1 MTNNIYKTIFNDI
14 NKKFMSKDK
23 KIDKLMVSLVVNLF
37 FIFNIYKI

>member
-1 MTNNIYKTIFNDI
+1 MIYNNI

-23 KIDKLMVSLVVNLF
+23 KIDKLMFSLVVNLF

>member
-1 MTNNIYKTIFNDI
+1 MIYNSI